1 MDSNILRIE
10 YLNGY
15 STGKMVIDMY
25 EFFPCPQKKLR
36 KLWKVMC
43 MGTKQMDD
51 YVDQILHCMVQKDND
66 LRELVY
72 IFSDKK
78 IENSRQKLK
87 NNMDLLLK
95 LTGRSE

>member
-25 EFFPCPQKKLR
+25 QWFPCTQENLR
-36 KLWKVMC
+36 KLYKLLC

-51 YVDQILHCMVQKDND
+51 YVDKILRFMD
-66 LRELVY
+66 REDSELKELAEV
-72 IFSDKK
+72 DKEFVK
-78 IENSRQKLK
+78 SRKQLK
-87 NNMDLLLK
+87 KNRDLLMK